1 MKSIKMKLITG
12 ISLIIAGFVILVW
25 VLNNFFLLK
34 LYIYNNKNKLLKI
47 AETLEKIGVK
57 NQEKIFEIERENGI
71 FILCFDK
78 DMNFIDNKGEMF
90 KAVMKG
96 FDERNPD
103 FKEPPEI
110 GGIRKPLFIE
120 GPERPELKIKEE
132 IKKMSDKKYK
142 YSYSSDMFKNINFI
156 DLTYKNSDN
165 SYTFIRKPYEV
176 INENKEIAMKFMIVS
191 GVAAII
197 SGVFFAYYFAGKISN
212 PILEINNRAKKI
224 SELNFEHG
232 CIVKGNDEISEL
244 ADSINKMSNKL
255 SCAIEELK
263 VKNSS
268 LEKEIE
274 NEKKLEKMRRE
285 FISNVSHELKTPISL
300 IAGYAEGL
308 KYSVIEDNGEKESYC
323 DVIIDEAAKMDRL
336 IKDLLELSVIQN
348 GGAAFEYEKLEI
360 SQLIGKIVNKFKI
373 KFNES
378 GIKVLSDIEKNV
390 IITADCLR
398 IEQVISNFL
407 DNAIKNCSGKKEIAV
422 IMKEKEEKL
431 YLSVYNSGRNIDEE
445 VAERIWESFYKLDES
460 RNREAGGAGLG
471 LAISAVIIKQ
481 HKGNYGFNN
490 CVDGVVFWFEIPTKN
505 SLYTQ
510 NT

>member
-1 MKSIKMKLITG
+1 M
-12 ISLIIAGFVILVW
+12 
-25 VLNNFFLLK
+25 
-34 LYIYNNKNKLLKI
+34 
-47 AETLEKIGVK
+47 
-57 NQEKIFEIERENGI
+57 
-71 FILCFDK
+71 
-78 DMNFIDNKGEMF
+78 
-90 KAVMKG
+90 
-96 FDERNPD
+96 
-103 FKEPPEI
+103 
-110 GGIRKPLFIE
+110 
-120 GPERPELKIKEE
+120 
-132 IKKMSDKKYK
+132 
-142 YSYSSDMFKNINFI
+142 
-156 DLTYKNSDN
+156 
-165 SYTFIRKPYEV
+165 
-176 INENKEIAMKFMIVS
+176 
-191 GVAAII
+191 
-197 SGVFFAYYFAGKISN
+197 
-212 PILEINNRAKKI
+212 
-224 SELNFEHG
+224 
-232 CIVKGNDEISEL
+232 KGNDEISEL

>member
-34 LYIYNNKNKLLKI
+34 LYVYSNKSKLLKI
-47 AETLEKIGVK
+47 AETLEKIGVN
-57 NQEKIFEIERENGI
+57 NQEKIFEIERGNGI

-78 DMNFIDNKGEMF
+78 EFNFIDNKGGIF
-90 KAVMKG
+90 KEVMKG
-96 FDERNPD
+96 FNERKPD

-110 GGIRKPLFIE
+110 GGIRKPPFRQ
-120 GPERPELKIKEE
+120 GPERPEIKIREE
-132 IKKMSDKKYK
+132 IKKMAGSKYK

-156 DLTYKNSDN
+156 DLTYKNSDS

-176 INENKEIAMKFMIVS
+176 INENKEIAMKFMMIS
-191 GVAAII
+191 GVAAIVI
-197 SGVFFAYYFAGKISN
+197 GVLFAYYFSNKITS

-224 SELNFEHG
+224 SELNFEHE
-232 CIVKGNDEISEL
+232 CIVNGNDEISEL
-244 ADSINKMSNKL
+244 ADSINKMSGKL
-255 SCAIEELK
+255 SSAIEELK
-263 VKNSS
+263 IKNSS

-308 KYSVIEDNGEKESYC
+308 KYSVIEENGEKESYC
-323 DVIIDEAAKMDRL
+323 DVIIDEAGKMDRL
-336 IKDLLELSVIQN
+336 IKDLLELSVIQY
-348 GGAAFEYEKLEI
+348 GGASFEFEKFEI
-360 SQLIGKIVNKFKI
+360 SLLIEKIVNKFRI
-373 KFNES
+373 KFNENS
-378 GIKVLSDIEKNV
+378 IKVLSDIEKNV

-407 DNAIKNCSGKKEIAV
+407 DNAIKNCSRKKEIAV
-422 IMKEKEEKL
+422 IMKKKEEKI
-431 YLSVYNSGRNIDEE
+431 YLSVYNSGRNIHEE

-471 LAISAVIIKQ
+471 LAISAAIIKQ
-481 HKGNYGFNN
+481 HEGSCGFNN
-490 CVDGVVFWFEIPTKN
+490 CDDGVLFWFEIPT
-505 SLYTQ
+505 LI
-510 NT
+510 